1 MEKLFGKLVDNVRL
15 SSDENALG
23 KVLEIL
29 HREKEISSVFKHIN
43 RSALRNASA
52 LRALDLA
59 AYCRTIYDEEES
71 NKMKDNKRRVQ
82 LRSVARIAND
92 VLIEMSSEERPKK
105 KKRKSVGTILNFEIC
120 LYQLDVLNELEGE
133 HEDLRDYL
141 LNLIESIGMKNPSAW
156 FGTDPTILYKVCS
169 EHEKLASAHLNLLL
183 EMKSNDDSLKSV
195 RSVMTSFDVDARLK
209 AFLPRARDSSVCSL
223 CVKCIEEWN
232 EGTKDQKKFFLS
244 LLQRRR
250 REDSPSSEDVYESD
264 DDESDDDDMTISC
277 SHGIYY
283 GES

>member
-1 MEKLFGKLVDNVRL
+1 MSDEVEKLFGKLVDNVRL

-71 NKMKDNKRRVQ
+71 DKMKDNRRRVQ
-82 LRSVARIAND
+82 LRSVAKIAND
-92 VLIEMSSEERPKK
+92 ALIEMSSEDRPKK
-105 KKRKSVGTILNFEIC
+105 KRRKSVGTILNFEIC

-133 HEDLRDYL
+133 HEDVRDYL

-169 EHEKLASAHLNLLL
+169 EHEKLASTHLNLLL

-195 RSVMTSFDVDARLK
+195 LTSFDLDARLK
-209 AFLPRARDSSVCSL
+209 AFLLRARDSSVCSL

-244 LLQRRR
+244 LLQRL
-250 REDSPSSEDVYESD
+250 PSSEDDDESD
-264 DDESDDDDMTISC
+264 DDESDDED
-277 SHGIYY
+277 
-283 GES
+283 